1 MQVEERYQ
9 SLVASFDQDYRRLV
23 RLCARLSGS
32 SDAAEDIAQDTL
44 IEAWRNRHKW
54 TGTGSSFAWLS
65 RIAVNVCWR
74 WRRRRGRDSSRSV
87 DAPDDILENT
97 LIAPDWQAE
106 LEQGE
111 LLTLLDRA
119 LASLPAS
126 TRELLVAKYV
136 DDTPLSELSSQLGAT
151 TGAIAVRLHRGRQAL
166 QNVLQ
171 SEFRD
176 DAIAFGLIDPQT
188 ADWVDT
194 KLWCADC
201 GKAHLQAL
209 RTPQDIFQ
217 LRCPHCIA
225 QTGRYFEAVD
235 LTTRVVQRI
244 LGEARGFRTIQS
256 RLDAAGFRYCQQS
269 LEKGEVGCA
278 YCGKPTRVVCL
289 PPDAP
294 NNPLPGE
301 YALTMRCVHCPAP
314 TLAISLGRLLLGA
327 PEAQEFWRT
336 TPRLRRVPELAT
348 TFEGTPA
355 IRTRYESVMG
365 SGALEIFSDQ
375 ATFKLLRIRR
385 EPT

>member
-1 MQVEERYQ
+1 MEERYQ

-23 RLCARLSGS
+23 RLCARLTS
-32 SDAAEDIAQDTL
+32 SPDAAEDMAQETL

-74 WRRRRGRDSSRSV
+74 WRRRRGRDSARTI
-87 DAPDDILENT
+87 DASDEVFENT
-97 LIAPDWQAE
+97 LVAPDWHQE

-136 DDTPLSELSSQLGAT
+136 EELPLSELSERLGASS
-151 TGAIAVRLHRGRQAL
+151 GAIAVRLHRGRQAL
-166 QNVLQ
+166 QSVLQ
-171 SEFRD
+171 SQFSEE
-176 DAIAFGLIDPQT
+176 AIAFGLIDPQT

-194 KLWCADC
+194 KLWCAEC
-201 GKAHLQAL
+201 GKARLQAL
-209 RTPQDIFQ
+209 RAPDDIFQ
-217 LRCPHCIA
+217 LRCPHCVA

-235 LTTRVVQRI
+235 LTTKVAQRI
-244 LGEARGFRTIQS
+244 IGEARGFRTIQS

-269 LEKGEVGCA
+269 LDKGEVACA

-294 NNPLPGE
+294 GNPLPGE
-301 YALTMRCVHCPAP
+301 YTLTMRCNHCTAP

-327 PEAQEFWRT
+327 PEAQAFWRE
-336 TPRLRRVPELAT
+336 TPRLRRAPELAT
-348 TFEGTPA
+348 VFEGSPA
-355 IRTRYESVMG
+355 IRIRYENVAG
-365 SGALEIFSDQ
+365 SNALEILTDR
-375 ATFKLLRIRR
+375 ATFKILRIRR